1 MKLMIAI
8 IAGIIGL
15 VGMFQSKRDDTWLWV
30 GQGDD
35 PFKKN

>member
-15 VGMFQSKRDDTWLWV
+15 VSMFQSKRNDIWLWV
-30 GQGDD
+30 GQGED